1 MAKLWQRLI
10 FALFIHVIIVENII
24 RTLREHLPYAK
35 TAYLFRLYFKNSLK
49 TFRKVVTSENDLTIT
64 LNSCNISNKTNKEYK
79 MADENTNAHL
89 ENINNNLTRI
99 AKSLEVFEVIAIS
112 DSRYTSKNKKDIDLN
127 VSKIMEVIKQIK
139 DKL

>member
-1 MAKLWQRLI
+1 
-10 FALFIHVIIVENII
+10 
-24 RTLREHLPYAK
+24 
-35 TAYLFRLYFKNSLK
+35 
-49 TFRKVVTSENDLTIT
+49 
-64 LNSCNISNKTNKEYK
+64 

-112 DSRYTSKNKKDIDLN
+112 DSRYTSKNKKDIDLF
-127 VSKIMEVIKQIK
+127 VGKIMEVIKQIK

>member
-1 MAKLWQRLI
+1 M
-10 FALFIHVIIVENII
+10 
-24 RTLREHLPYAK
+24 
-35 TAYLFRLYFKNSLK
+35 
-49 TFRKVVTSENDLTIT
+49 
-64 LNSCNISNKTNKEYK
+64 ISNKTNKENK

-127 VSKIMEVIKQIK
+127 VSKVMEVVKQIK